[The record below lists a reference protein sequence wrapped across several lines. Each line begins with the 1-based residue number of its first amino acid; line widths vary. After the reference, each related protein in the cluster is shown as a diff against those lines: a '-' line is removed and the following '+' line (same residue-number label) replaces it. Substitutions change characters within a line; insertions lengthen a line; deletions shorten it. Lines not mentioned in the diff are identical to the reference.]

1 MENNTDC
8 KNIEIDLE
16 ERNKYNDINVEVQE
30 NEKVILSN
38 YNLLKNRPKINGI
51 ILEGDK
57 SSEDLGIENYDDTE
71 LKEKVS
77 NNSTEIKELKQK
89 VGSGDLDGATFIPNV
104 DAEGNISWTN
114 NKGLVN
120 PGTQNIKGPQG
131 VQGEQGEPFRIKKTY
146 VSIDDM
152 QADFDNMQVGDYV
165 MIATSVEVEDN
176 AKLYAKTETEWV
188 FITDF
193 SGATG
198 IQGEQGP
205 QGIQG
210 IPGERG
216 IGISKLEVID
226 GSLWITLTD
235 NTQQNAGVIL
245 SDDVK
250 QWIITQIEN
259 TLSEK
264 ITELQAE
271 NEQLKNQFPSRNSKW
286 KQYPY

>member
-1 MENNTDC
+1 M
-8 KNIEIDLE
+8 
-16 ERNKYNDINVEVQE
+16 
-30 NEKVILSN
+30 
-38 YNLLKNRPKINGI
+38 
-51 ILEGDK
+51 
-57 SSEDLGIENYDDTE
+57 
-71 LKEKVS
+71 
-77 NNSTEIKELKQK
+77 KQK

-216 IGISKLEVID
+216 IGISQLEVID

-259 TLSEK
+259 SLSEK

-286 KQYPY
+286 K